1 MAADA
6 IRRQRERLDG
16 IAASA
21 RARVERQRERRIAVA
36 LAFAISDRSR
46 RAAASV
52 LAGALAF
59 RLFLTALPLVL
70 VLVVGLGYLKSD
82 GGSPDAVLKQ
92 AGIKGVLA
100 STINHSADF
109 SNPGRT
115 AVLLLALFA
124 LFSGRAHVCRHLR
137 AIHALAWGVPVVR
150 WRRGG
155 RAALVFLGGV
165 VVLIACAGLAT
176 RARTDVGVGLSLGA
190 SVLLAAASAAIWLG
204 SVAVLPRAAGT
215 GWRDLIPGALVIGI
229 GFALLQGVTTN
240 WIGPKLDKQS
250 SLYGSLGV
258 SFVVLG
264 WLYVV
269 GRLMVAAPLLNAAV
283 FDRRRGRSDQQDA
296 GGGQRKGRDRRLGAS
311 V

>member
-6 IRRQRERLDG
+6 IRRQRERLDRV
-16 IAASA
+16 AASA
-21 RARVERQRERRIAVA
+21 RDRVEQQRERRIAVA

-70 VLVVGLGYLKSD
+70 VLVVGLGYLKSA

-115 AVLLLALFA
+115 VVLLLALFA
-124 LFSGRAHVCRHLR
+124 LLSGARTCAATLR

-150 WRRGG
+150 WRRRG
-155 RAALVFLGGV
+155 RAALMFLGGV

-176 RARTDVGVGLSLGA
+176 RARTDAGVGLSLGA

-204 SVAVLPRAAGT
+204 ASLVLPRAAGT
-215 GWRDLIPGALVIGI
+215 SWRDLVPGALAVGI
-229 GFALLQGVTTN
+229 GFALLQ
-240 WIGPKLDKQS
+240 
-250 SLYGSLGV
+250 
-258 SFVVLG
+258 
-264 WLYVV
+264 
-269 GRLMVAAPLLNAAV
+269 R
-283 FDRRRGRSDQQDA
+283 
-296 GGGQRKGRDRRLGAS
+296 
-311 V
+311 